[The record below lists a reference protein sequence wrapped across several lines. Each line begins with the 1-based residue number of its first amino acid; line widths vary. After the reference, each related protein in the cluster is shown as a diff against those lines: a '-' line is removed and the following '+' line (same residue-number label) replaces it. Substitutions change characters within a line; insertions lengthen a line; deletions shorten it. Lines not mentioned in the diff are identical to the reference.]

1 MPHTP
6 ASSTSAA
13 APASFIDS
21 PHAAWRLLTTLGLVV
36 LGNSSMYVVSVVLP
50 AVQAEFGV
58 GRADASLPYTLMMV
72 CLGLGGLWTG
82 RLADKHGLMPV
93 LCVGAV
99 AVCGG
104 FVWAG
109 LSGSIWGFGL
119 AHGLMGLIG
128 ASATFAPLMADTALW
143 WNKRRGIAVAICAS
157 GNYIAGALWP
167 PIVQHG
173 IEAIGWRHTYVLMG
187 LVCGVGM
194 LLLAVRMRQRAPL
207 VLMDVSAP
215 AASEPTLASAASS
228 APSPLAGGAAA
239 GVAAAAP
246 SSLSLSL
253 SSSSAATAA
262 PAPSVPSAVDRSR
275 PFGLRPVH
283 AQLLLCVA
291 GVACCVAMAM
301 PQVHIVAYCT
311 DLGFGA
317 ARGAEML
324 SLMLACGIVSRLV
337 SGVICDRIG
346 GVRTLL
352 LGSALQ
358 GVGLMLFLP
367 FDGMVPLYVIS
378 AMFGLFQGGIVPA
391 YAIIIREY
399 FAPQEAGARVGAVIM
414 ATLIG
419 MALGGWMSGWIFDVT
434 GSYQAAF
441 INGMGWNL
449 LNLSIV
455 GWLYWRVRQQS
466 AVTPRPQRSPG

>member
-1 MPHTP
+1 MPHPSP
-6 ASSTSAA
+6 ATTAAASAA
-13 APASFIDS
+13 APASLIDS
-21 PHAAWRLLTTLGLVV
+21 RQAAWRLLTTLGLVV

-72 CLGLGGLWTG
+72 CLGLGGIWTG
-82 RLADKHGLMPV
+82 RMADRHGLMPV

-128 ASATFAPLMADTALW
+128 SSATFAPLMADTALW

-173 IEAIGWRHTYVLMG
+173 IELIGWRHTYVLLG

-194 LLLAVRMRQRAPL
+194 LLLALRMRQRAPM
-207 VLMDVSAP
+207 VQMDAAPAPAAP
-215 AASEPTLASAASS
+215 AASTQ
-228 APSPLAGGAAA
+228 GAAA
-239 GVAAAAP
+239 GVAPAA
-246 SSLSLSL
+246 LSL
-253 SSSSAATAA
+253 
-262 PAPSVPSAVDRSR
+262 DRSR
-275 PFGLRPVH
+275 PFGLRPLH

-358 GVGLMLFLP
+358 GVGLALFLP
-367 FDGMVPLYVIS
+367 FDGLVPLYVIS

-419 MALGGWMSGWIFDVT
+419 MALGGWMSGWIFDLT
-434 GSYQAAF
+434 GSYRAAF
-441 INGMGWNL
+441 LNGMAWNL

-455 GWLYWRVRQQS
+455 GWLFWHVRQQRS
-466 AVTPRPQRSPG
+466 VTVRPQHSAG